1 MSSSNVNQFSQPCIY
16 GNVSKVPRFDF
27 FRCLTYTLLSIS
39 LELRKKI
46 SFFDDDDIIVGF
58 KAGYFVSSYAERKS
72 RFMKWLTK
80 IFKGN
85 RGLPRGQQP
94 QFLGDENMVW
104 RAPARTL
111 VFFLLF
117 INFDSELFL
126 AVYTILDK

>member
-1 MSSSNVNQFSQPCIY
+1 M
-16 GNVSKVPRFDF
+16 
-27 FRCLTYTLLSIS
+27 SIS

-46 SFFDDDDIIVGF
+46 SFFDDDMIVGF
-58 KAGYFVSSYAERKS
+58 KAGHFVSSYAERKS

-85 RGLPRGQQP
+85 RESPRGQQP

-111 VFFLLF
+111 VIVLLF
-117 INFDSELFL
+117 INFDSEL
-126 AVYTILDK
+126 AVPVYTILDK